1 MLVGERMSHPVV
13 HVSPDTP
20 IQEVLQ
26 LMKAKGI
33 RRAPVVKSGKMVGIV
48 SEKDLLNAT
57 PSMATSL
64 SVWELNY
71 LLSKI
76 TVAELMTKDV
86 ITVTEE
92 TPIEEAAKIMAD
104 RKVGGVPVM
113 AGKELTGIIT
123 ETDLF
128 HLFLEL
134 TGARESGVRATILL
148 EDQPGELAKLTQ
160 AIAQQGGNVIAI
172 GTYASDDP
180 ETREVM
186 LKVGGAKQNE
196 VEEILKE
203 YAKEIKDIRTSGA

>member
-1 MLVGERMSHPVV
+1 MLVGERMTQPVV

-33 RRAPVVKSGKMVGIV
+33 RRAPVVKAGKLVGIV

-64 SVWELNY
+64 SIWELNY

-128 HLFLEL
+128 RLLIEL
-134 TGARESGVRATILL
+134 TGARESGVRATFLL
-148 EDQPGELAKLTQ
+148 EDQPGELAKLAQ

-172 GTYASDDP
+172 GTYASEEP

-186 LKVGGAKQNE
+186 LKVGDVKQTE
-196 VEEILKE
+196 VEKIMKT